1 VQVYFGPILSSIEYI
16 RAGKL
21 RALAVTTTMH
31 SEVLPDVPVL
41 SETVPGYEASGLYG
55 IGATKNTSAEIIE
68 RLNKGVNAS
77 IGDPEFKAR
86 LANLG
91 GTVLAGSP
99 DDFGKLISDETKK
112 WGNVIVAANIQPQ

>member
-1 VQVYFGPILSSIEYI
+1 
-16 RAGKL
+16 
-21 RALAVTTTMH
+21 MH

-41 SETVPGYEASGLYG
+41 SEPVPCYEASGLYS
-55 IGATKNTSAEIIE
+55 IGATKNTPAEIIE

-77 IGDPEFKAR
+77 IGDPKFKAR

-99 DDFGKLISDETKK
+99 DDFGKLIFDETTK
-112 WGNVIVAANIQPQ
+112 WGKVIVAANIQPQ